1 MKMSAVQ
8 IWYDSEKLSA
18 LREYMNEAELHTGLE
33 ALLQNLYEKQVP
45 PEVRETIDRQG
56 QIVTV

>member
-1 MKMSAVQ
+1 MKMSTVQ
-8 IWYDSEKLSA
+8 IRYDREKLSV

>member
-1 MKMSAVQ
+1 MKMSTVQ
-8 IWYDSEKLSA
+8 IRYDSEKLSV
-18 LREYMNEAELHTGLE
+18 LREYMNEAELHTGLK